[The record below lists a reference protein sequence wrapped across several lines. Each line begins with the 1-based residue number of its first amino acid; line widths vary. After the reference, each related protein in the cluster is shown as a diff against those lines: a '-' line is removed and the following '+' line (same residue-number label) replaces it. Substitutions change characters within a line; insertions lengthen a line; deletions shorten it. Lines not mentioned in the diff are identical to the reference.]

1 MPVRPIPLVGIP
13 TCFREVNERV
23 MYTAVVR
30 YPHAVVDAAKC
41 LPMLI
46 PSIGDKLDVD
56 ALLDTIDGLLLTG
69 SPSNVEPYHYK
80 GPPSREGTLHD
91 PERDA
96 TTLPLIRE
104 AVRRDLP
111 VLAIC
116 RGIQELNV
124 ALGGTL
130 HQRIGE
136 RPGGE
141 VHRRGRD
148 FKKIMAMTMDER
160 YGPCHPVSVVPGGFF
175 AALSG
180 GATEIMVNSLHGQGI
195 DQPAPGL
202 KVEAVAPDGLIE
214 AVSLPNARFVV
225 GVQWHP
231 EYKPLAN
238 PVSCALFAAFGE
250 ACRETK
256 SRTGAKRR
264 AA

>member
-1 MPVRPIPLVGIP
+1 MSARTPLVAIP
-13 TCFREVNERV
+13 TCYREHNERL
-23 MYTAVVR
+23 MYTTVVR
-30 YPHAVVDAAKC
+30 YPHAVVDAAGC
-41 LPMLI
+41 MPVLV
-46 PSIGDKLDVD
+46 PSIGEKLCCDT
-56 ALLDTIDGLLLTG
+56 LLDSVHGILLTG

-91 PERDA
+91 PDRDA

-104 AVRRDLP
+104 AVARDLP

-136 RPGGE
+136 RPGGG

-148 FKKIMAMTMDER
+148 VKRIMEMTMDER
-160 YGPCHPVSVVPGGFF
+160 YGPCHPVSLVPDGFF
-175 AALSG
+175 AALAG
-180 GATEIMVNSLHGQGI
+180 TTEIMVNSLHGQGI

-202 KVEAVAPDGLIE
+202 VVEAVAPDGLIE
-214 AVSLPNARFVV
+214 AVSLPGARFVV

-231 EYKPLAN
+231 EYKPLDN
-238 PVSCALFAAFGE
+238 PISRALFAAFGD
-250 ACRETK
+250 ACRAVAVAG
-256 SRTGAKRR
+256 SSQKRR

>member
-1 MPVRPIPLVGIP
+1 MSLRTPLVAIP
-13 TCFREVNERV
+13 TCYREVNERT

-30 YPHAVVDAAKC
+30 YPHAVVDAARC

-46 PSIGDKLDVD
+46 PSIGDKLDID

-69 SPSNVEPYHYK
+69 SPSNVEPFHYQ

-91 PERDA
+91 PDRDA

-116 RGIQELNV
+116 RGVQELNV

-130 HQRIGE
+130 HQRIQE
-136 RPGGE
+136 MPGGK
-141 VHRRGRD
+141 VHRLGR
-148 FKKIMAMTMDER
+148 TGPLSMDER
-160 YGPCHPVSVVPGGFF
+160 YGPCHPVTLAADGFF
-175 AALSG
+175 AQLAG
-180 GATEIMVNSLHGQGI
+180 TTEILVNSLHGQGI
-195 DQPAPGL
+195 DQPAPSL
-202 KVEAVAPDGLIE
+202 KIEAMAPDGLIE
-214 AVSLPNARFVV
+214 AVSLPGARFVV

-231 EYKPLAN
+231 EYKPLNN
-238 PVSCALFAAFGE
+238 PVSLALFAAFGD
-250 ACRETK
+250 ACRAAATEVATK
-256 SRTGAKRR
+256 RC

>member
-1 MPVRPIPLVGIP
+1 MSLRTPLVAIP
-13 TCFREVNERV
+13 TCYREHNERL

-30 YPHAVVDAAKC
+30 YPHAVVDAAGC
-41 LPMLI
+41 QPILI
-46 PSIGDKLDVD
+46 PSIGDKLCCDT
-56 ALLDTIDGLLLTG
+56 LLDTIDGILLTG
-69 SPSNVEPYHYK
+69 SPSNVEPFHYK
-80 GPPSREGTLHD
+80 GAPSREGTLHD
-91 PERDA
+91 PDRDA

-141 VHRRGRD
+141 VHRRGRE
-148 FKKIMAMTMDER
+148 FKQIMAMTMDER
-160 YGPCHPVSVVPGGFF
+160 YGPCHPISLAPDGFF
-175 AALSG
+175 AQIAG
-180 GATEIMVNSLHGQGI
+180 TTEIMVNSLHGQGI

-202 KVEAVAPDGLIE
+202 KVEATAPDGLIE
-214 AVSLPNARFVV
+214 AVSLPSARFVI

-231 EYKPLAN
+231 EYKPLGN
-238 PVSCALFAAFGE
+238 PVSRALFAAFGD
-250 ACRETK
+250 ACRATRRVGKE
-256 SRTGAKRR
+256 KRR